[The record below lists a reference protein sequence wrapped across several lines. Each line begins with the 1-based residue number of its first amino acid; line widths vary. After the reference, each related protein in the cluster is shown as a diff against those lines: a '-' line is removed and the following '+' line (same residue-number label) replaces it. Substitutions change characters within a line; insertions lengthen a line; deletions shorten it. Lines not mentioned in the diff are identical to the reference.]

1 MKIKKL
7 GVFLA
12 ALFLATIG
20 QAEDRVNPVR
30 NNQYTVKRVNDQ
42 YYFDEITIP
51 KVMVNDKLEF
61 VNVKL
66 ERNSDL
72 SFSVIS
78 TEKPSV
84 SKTATTYDPASGT
97 ATIPTVVIEG
107 KVAYANVKLK
117 FNPDGTLGVL
127 SSEEPRVDDITR
139 CSVYAAHSVIW
150 GSHDNYCAAGR
161 FPTCKPEQSQISKLQ
176 VGMTYDE
183 VVETLGCH
191 GVLLARVK
199 AHSPGGPM
207 AFYVW
212 GTGSS
217 TSHHT
222 TLTFQTGVLEYINS
236 SFSFYTYGPN
246 NGDGVEAEYL
256 NGPGELMDD

>member
-12 ALFLATIG
+12 ALFLTTVG

-30 NNQYTVKRVNDQ
+30 NNQYMVKRVNDQ
-42 YYFDEITIP
+42 YYFGKITIP

-150 GSHDNYCAAGR
+150 GAHDNYCAAGR

-176 VGMTYDE
+176 EGMTYDE

-191 GVLLARVK
+191 GVLLARVN
-199 AHSPGGPM
+199 SGGPT

-222 TLTFQTGVLEYINS
+222 TLTFSAGELRYINS
-236 SFSFYTYGPN
+236 SFSFYTYGPS
-246 NGDGVEAEYL
+246 GIEDEYF
-256 NGPGELMDD
+256 NSPGELMDD

>member
-12 ALFLATIG
+12 ALFLTTVG

-42 YYFDEITIP
+42 YYFNKITIP

-127 SSEEPRVDDITR
+127 SSEEPRADDITR
-139 CSVYAAHSVIW
+139 CSVYAVHSVIW

-161 FPTCKPEQSQISKLQ
+161 FPTCTPEQSQISKLQ
-176 VGMTYDE
+176 EGMTYDE

-191 GVLLARVK
+191 GVLLARVN
-199 AHSPGGPM
+199 SGGPT

-222 TLTFQTGVLEYINS
+222 TLTFSAGELRYINS

-246 NGDGVEAEYL
+246 GIEDEYF
-256 NGPGELMDD
+256 NSPGELMDD

>member
-7 GVFLA
+7 AVFFA
-12 ALFLATIG
+12 ALFLTIIG

-30 NNQYTVKRVNDQ
+30 NNQYTLKRVNDQ
-42 YYFDEITIP
+42 YYFNEITIP

-84 SKTATTYDPASGT
+84 SKTAATYDPASGT
-97 ATIPTVVIEG
+97 ATIPTVMIEG

-117 FNPDGTLGVL
+117 FNPDGTLSVL

-139 CSVYAAHSVIW
+139 CSAYAAHSAFW
-150 GSHDNYCAAGR
+150 PENNYCVAGR
-161 FPTCKPEQSQISKLQ
+161 FPTCKPDQSQINKLQ
-176 VGMTYDE
+176 LGMTYDE
-183 VVETLGCH
+183 VVETLECH
-191 GVLLARVK
+191 GVLLARVR
-199 AHSPGGPM
+199 AFFGGDIS
-207 AFYVW
+207 FYVW
-212 GTGSS
+212 GTGTS

-222 TLTFQTGVLEYINS
+222 TLTFKDGLLTYINGFFNFFNFGPNKGDGREAEYIN
-236 SFSFYTYGPN
+236 GP
-246 NGDGVEAEYL
+246 DV
-256 NGPGELMDD
+256 LMGN